1 MNNLE
6 NISNSNITEIPLEIL
21 LKEKKISKLTY
32 DKVLLGQKYI
42 ERKYNIIKIKK
53 IEKEIINEKITNLN
67 IPTEEKINLNKE
79 IELKQKKSLE
89 KKREKL
95 TIFDYE
101 SLSII
106 GRGSFGEIHLCR
118 NKKTK
123 EIVAIKKIKK
133 DLVKEK
139 NQIKNTRDEQY
150 FLSKIKSP
158 WIIKLKSS
166 FQEGAYLY
174 LIMEFLI
181 GGDLMNLLIEKN
193 TLKENEAKFY
203 ACEILLA
210 IESLHKL
217 NCIHRDIKP
226 ENILIDKNG
235 HIKLC
240 DFGLSK
246 ISDNIFKEDLIDYNS
261 NKKKHNKTYSCVG
274 TANYVAPEIL
284 LEKEYGKEVDLW
296 SLGIILFEMLFG
308 YAPFNSSKSYEVCY
322 KVKNY
327 IEYFSFP
334 SNIKISNNAK
344 DLINKLLCESDKRLG
359 KNGIK
364 EIKDHPFFND
374 INWNNVKEIK
384 PPFIPK
390 VKNDYD
396 TKYFNN
402 FKYIESFYPDKK
414 NIKKKDSE
422 FIGYTFKE
430 DENDDS
436 SDFISVI
443 QIIKDKEN
451 EFNKKKE
458 IEKIC
463 NVSKTENDQNFDI
476 EDNNN
481 ISNNNNN
488 IMKSN
493 TNTFKNKKV
502 SQNNNNNDKS
512 KNGKKRFSFINDF
525 WSYFHTDNQ
534 KNKSKE

>member
-1 MNNLE
+1 MNNFE
-6 NISNSNITEIPLEIL
+6 NFSNSNQIPLEIL

-32 DKVLLGQKYI
+32 DKVLLGKKYI

-53 IEKEIINEKITNLN
+53 IEKEIIA
-67 IPTEEKINLNKE
+67 EKINNANLPLEDKIEIKKE
-79 IELKQKKSLE
+79 IELKEKKSRE

-101 SLSII
+101 SISII

-133 DLVKEK
+133 ELVIQK

-158 WIIKLKSS
+158 WIIKLKCS
-166 FQEGAYLY
+166 FQEGNYLY

-181 GGDLMNLLIEKN
+181 GGDLMNLLIERN

-203 ACEILLA
+203 ASEILLA

-235 HIKLC
+235 HIKLS

-261 NKKKHNKTYSCVG
+261 NKKTHNKTYSCVG

-284 LEKEYGKEVDLW
+284 REKEYGKEVDLW

-308 YAPFNSSKSYEVCY
+308 YAPFNSNKSNEICY
-322 KVKNY
+322 KVKNFV
-327 IEYFSFP
+327 EYLSFP
-334 SNIKISNNAK
+334 SNIIISNNAK
-344 DLINKLLCESDKRLG
+344 DLINQLLCEPEKRLG

-364 EIKDHPFFND
+364 EIKEHPFFNG
-374 INWNNVKEIK
+374 INWNNIKEMK

-390 VKNDYD
+390 VKKDYD
-396 TKYFNN
+396 TKYFNK
-402 FKYIESFYPDKK
+402 FQYIESFYPEKK
-414 NIKKKDSE
+414 NITKKDCE
-422 FIGYTFKE
+422 FVGYNFNGE
-430 DENDDS
+430 DNDS
-436 SDFISVI
+436 SDLISVI
-443 QIIKDKEN
+443 EII
-451 EFNKKKE
+451 KKKE
-458 IEKIC
+458 MEFNQKKERE
-463 NVSKTENDQNFDI
+463 NNGKFNKTEINQNLD
-476 EDNNN
+476 DL
-481 ISNNNNN
+481 NNNN
-488 IMKSN
+488 IKKNN
-493 TNTFKNKKV
+493 TNSFNKTKN
-502 SQNNNNNDKS
+502 SQNDNDNSNKS
-512 KNGKKRFSFINDF
+512 EKKKYFFTTAF
-525 WSYFHTDNQ
+525 WNHFNKDNQ
-534 KNKSKE
+534 KIKSKI